1 MARSASDLLSQNY
14 GLVAKDLFTPLL
26 DVFGAARSA
35 FDGDV
40 EKAVVLLEVA
50 VRTMQDPS
58 LSHLDLQA
66 VLSGKIENYPSLSTN
81 MRSIADSSGIPKET
95 VRRKVAALVE
105 EGLILRQGN
114 NLSLSTTATPVL
126 TPVRDA
132 VLKLAAR
139 NYDSVAGL
147 QNRDN

>member
-1 MARSASDLLSQNY
+1 MARSATDLLSENY

-50 VRTMQDPS
+50 VRTLQDPGM
-58 LSHLDLQA
+58 SHLDLKT
-66 VLSGKIENYPSLSTN
+66 VLSGTIESYPSLSTN

-95 VRRKVAALVE
+95 VRRKVAALVQ
-105 EGLILRQGN
+105 EGLILRRGN
-114 NLSLSTTATPVL
+114 NLSLSTTATPAL

-139 NYDSVAGL
+139 NYESVAGL
-147 QNRDN
+147 QNRAS

>member
-1 MARSASDLLSQNY
+1 MAMSASDLLRQNY
-14 GLVAKDLFTPLL
+14 GLVAKALFTPLL

-40 EKAVVLLEVA
+40 EKTVVLLEVA
-50 VRTMQDPS
+50 VRTLQDPS
-58 LSHLDLQA
+58 MTQLDLKA
-66 VLSGKIENYPSLSTN
+66 VLSGTIESYPSLATN

-105 EGLILRQGN
+105 EGLVLREGN
-114 NLSLSTTATPVL
+114 NLSLSPAATPAL

-139 NYDSVAGL
+139 NYECVAAL
-147 QNRDN
+147 HNRGG

>member
-1 MARSASDLLSQNY
+1 MGRSASDLLSQNY
-14 GLVAKDLFTPLL
+14 GLVAKDLFTLQL

-50 VRTMQDPS
+50 VRTLQDPRMAS
-58 LSHLDLQA
+58 IDLKT
-66 VLSGKIENYPSLSTN
+66 VLSGTLDIYPRLTTN

-95 VRRKVAALVE
+95 VRRKVAALVK

-114 NLSLSTTATPVL
+114 NLSLSPAASPAL
-126 TPVRDA
+126 TPVREA
-132 VLKLAAR
+132 ILKLAAR
-139 NYDSVAGL
+139 NYESVAGL
-147 QNRDN
+147 QSRSD

>member
-1 MARSASDLLSQNY
+1 MGRSASDLLSQNY
-14 GLVAKDLFTPLL
+14 GLVAKDLFTLQL

-50 VRTMQDPS
+50 VRTLQDPRLAS
-58 LSHLDLQA
+58 IDLKT
-66 VLSGKIENYPSLSTN
+66 VLSGTLDIYPRLTTN

-95 VRRKVAALVE
+95 VRRKVAALVK

-114 NLSLSTTATPVL
+114 NLSLSPAASPAL
-126 TPVRDA
+126 TPVREA
-132 VLKLAAR
+132 ILKLAAR
-139 NYDSVAGL
+139 NYESVAGL
-147 QNRDN
+147 QSRSD

>member
-58 LSHLDLQA
+58 MSHLDLKT
-66 VLSGKIENYPSLSTN
+66 VLSGTIENYPSLSTN

-95 VRRKVAALVE
+95 VRRKVAALVD
-105 EGLILRQGN
+105 EGLILRRGN
-114 NLSLSTTATPVL
+114 NLSLSTTATPAL

-139 NYDSVAGL
+139 NYESVAGL
-147 QNRDN
+147 QNRGN

>member
-1 MARSASDLLSQNY
+1 MGRSASDLLSQNY
-14 GLVAKDLFTPLL
+14 GLVAKDLFTLQL

-50 VRTMQDPS
+50 VRTLQDPRLAS
-58 LSHLDLQA
+58 IDLKT
-66 VLSGKIENYPSLSTN
+66 VLSGTLDISPRLTTN

-95 VRRKVAALVE
+95 VRRKVAALVK

-114 NLSLSTTATPVL
+114 NLSLSPAASPAL
-126 TPVRDA
+126 TPVREA
-132 VLKLAAR
+132 ILKLAAR
-139 NYDSVAGL
+139 NYESVAGL
-147 QNRDN
+147 QTRED

>member
-1 MARSASDLLSQNY
+1 MGRSASDLLSQNY
-14 GLVAKDLFTPLL
+14 GLVAKDLFTLQL

-50 VRTMQDPS
+50 VRTLQDPRLAS
-58 LSHLDLQA
+58 IDLKT
-66 VLSGKIENYPSLSTN
+66 VLSGTLDVYPRLTTN

-95 VRRKVAALVE
+95 VRRKVAALVK

-114 NLSLSTTATPVL
+114 NLSLSPAASPAL
-126 TPVRDA
+126 TPVREA
-132 VLKLAAR
+132 ILKLAAR
-139 NYDSVAGL
+139 NYESVAGL
-147 QNRDN
+147 QSRSD

>member
-1 MARSASDLLSQNY
+1 MARSASDLLSENY

-50 VRTMQDPS
+50 VRTLQDPGMS
-58 LSHLDLQA
+58 RLDLKT
-66 VLSGKIENYPSLSTN
+66 VLSGTIESYPSLSTN

-95 VRRKVAALVE
+95 VRRKVAALVQ
-105 EGLILRQGN
+105 EGLILRRGN
-114 NLSLSTTATPVL
+114 NLSLSTTATPAL

-139 NYDSVAGL
+139 NYESVAGL
-147 QNRDN
+147 QNRDS

>member
-1 MARSASDLLSQNY
+1 MARSVSDLLSQNY

-50 VRTMQDPS
+50 VRTLQDPS
-58 LSHLDLQA
+58 MSQLDLKT
-66 VLSGKIENYPSLSTN
+66 VLSGTIQSYPSLATN

-105 EGLILRQGN
+105 EGLILRRGN
-114 NLSLSTTATPVL
+114 SLSLSPTASPAL
-126 TPVRDA
+126 TPIREA

-139 NYDSVAGL
+139 NYESVAGL
-147 QNRDN
+147 RNRDG